1 MKEEIFKVKYEKYEC
16 VTHHDSTPLS
26 YPHPVK
32 TDIFGGE
39 TNTTWLDDDIEEKPQ
54 RQPERRK
61 KRLVY
66 IPKETLNSE
75 ESYIENYGNPLARVE
90 KTYVMAVVEKQ
101 ENKVSLKLFYG
112 FRERRVGNVWFKTS
126 RNVEYVTVN
135 TKTGDVY
142 SGYLHNFQKKR
153 KATKKINKNF
163 FVAEPINTIKMK
175 LRNALGGFIQNHY
188 EVSMEAISKFMFEI
202 DSREDFEKLD
212 FEKRLFRFYL
222 NKKRIK
228 YPNNFHLYAKEL
240 FGPKIRKVLKKSGN
254 KLVDAF
260 MKVNGLSGKQLKI
273 ALHNSSKLNTQVY
286 FNARKLFGDDW
297 INQDPNFILTALN
310 SDHNAGHR
318 TIPAEF
324 VNLIGKDELRR
335 VFGLYKRVY
344 FDGVLDS
351 YSFYDHIRMYTELK
365 MYGETD
371 LKWNSDADSGDT
383 FREEHLDW
391 TDKLQFYK
399 RGYYERIYPDYTY
412 DLIEQPIGDY
422 YPVVL
427 NSSTNYNEE
436 SSVQS
441 NCVKTYIG
449 RPTSFIVSLRKGSP
463 SSDERATIEYKISKE
478 GDKIKCHRVQ
488 SLGRFNGKLEEHWMS
503 PLFKLDEILLSYIK
517 DKRFDTVKI
526 TKKCANGS
534 FLESNSEWDNGG
546 VLRWTYRAIE
556 SNQTIFDWI

>member
-1 MKEEIFKVKYEKYEC
+1 MKEEIFKVNYEKYEC
-16 VTHHDSTPLS
+16 VIHHDTTPLS
-26 YPHPVK
+26 YPHPQKSDV
-32 TDIFGGE
+32 FGGI
-39 TNTTWLDDDIEEKPQ
+39 TWIDDDDEKIQ
-54 RQPERRK
+54 RQPKERKSRM
-61 KRLVY
+61 VY
-66 IPKETLNSE
+66 IPKEVLDSE
-75 ESYIENYGNPLARVE
+75 VSYLENYGNPLAKVLKR
-90 KTYVMAVVEKQ
+90 YVMVVVEKQ
-101 ENKVSLKLFYG
+101 ENKVSLKLFWG

-126 RNVEYVTVN
+126 RNVDYLTIN

-153 KATKKINKNF
+153 RAIKKINKNF
-163 FVAEPINTIKMK
+163 FLSEPINTMK
-175 LRNALGGFIQNHY
+175 IRLRNILGSFTENHY
-188 EVSMEAISKFMFEI
+188 DVTMKAISTFMNEI
-202 DSREDFEKLD
+202 DNRDEFKQLN

-222 NKKRIK
+222 NKKGIK
-228 YPNNFHLYAKEL
+228 YPNNFHLYSKVL
-240 FGPKIRKVLKKSGN
+240 FGPKIRKTLKKSDN

-260 MKVNGLSGKQLKI
+260 MKEHGLSGKQLKI
-273 ALHNSSKLNTQVY
+273 ALHNCSKLNIQVY
-286 FNARKLFGDDW
+286 SNARILFGDDW

-324 VNLIGKDELRR
+324 TTLISKDELRK

-371 LKWNSDADSGDT
+371 LRWNCDANSKDS

-399 RGYYERIYPDYTY
+399 RGYYERIYPEYTY
-412 DLIEQPIGDY
+412 DLIERPIGDY

-427 NSSTNYNEE
+427 NRSTNYNEE
-436 SSVQS
+436 SSIQS

-449 RPTSFIVSLRKGSP
+449 RPSSFIVSLRKGSP

-488 SLGRFNGKLEEHWMS
+488 SLGRFNGKLEEHWMG

-517 DKRFDTVKI
+517 DKQFDTVKI

-546 VLRWTYRAIE
+546 ILRWTYRAIE